1 MMVGIAGCISAKA
14 ATVVDNVPPI
24 FDTIDEDPTPAALT
38 VVGINS
44 PIKYIAVKVSMNMH
58 DVLPVYMYR
67 IAKHKVVQK
76 FPIKASTT
84 IGQLE
89 G

>member
-1 MMVGIAGCISAKA
+1 MTRFAKA
-14 ATVVDNVPPI
+14 LFGQVGDQVDQV
-24 FDTIDEDPTPAALT
+24 DQ
-38 VVGINS
+38 VGQGQGQELDN
-44 PIKYIAVKVSMNMH
+44 IAVKLSMNMH